1 MIEHDFQINGVAY
14 CTPPM
19 VQGSFSPPLKSN
31 EHTERLSSDDVQR
44 EGGDWYE
51 VSRYGA
57 YLSPALG
64 VLCCAYPLI
73 LIVAN

>member
-14 CTPPM
+14 CAPPL
-19 VQGSFSPPLKSN
+19 VQGSSFSPSLKSN
-31 EHTERLSSDDVQR
+31 EHTEKLSSDDVQG

-57 YLSPALG
+57 CLSPALG
-64 VLCCAYPLI
+64 VLCPLI
-73 LIVAN
+73 LIAL